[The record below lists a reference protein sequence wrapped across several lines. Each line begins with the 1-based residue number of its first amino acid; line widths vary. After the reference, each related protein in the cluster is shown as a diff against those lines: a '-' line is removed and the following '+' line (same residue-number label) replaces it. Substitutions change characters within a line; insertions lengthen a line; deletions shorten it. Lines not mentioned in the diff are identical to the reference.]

1 MKLQLA
7 LKDELNLKIIKY
19 LQKNGRD
26 SYSNIAKQL
35 GVSESTVRKRINKLV
50 KNGIIER
57 FTIVLNPEFTEK
69 SVIAFLTIV
78 PLQSNTKIKELTE
91 KIVSFPEVAEAFY
104 MSGKCGIL
112 AKVMVKNLK
121 KLDELIT
128 KIRNL
133 SGINEIESC
142 IVLREL
148 KKEL

>member
-1 MKLQLA
+1 VKLQLA

>member
-1 MKLQLA
+1 MA